1 MRRLPSDGG
10 VSILATFCRCK
21 IWKVY
26 PMMEKQT
33 ARPLD
38 ASVDAD
44 EVEKFSAL
52 ADEWWDPE
60 GSFQPLH
67 KLNPA
72 RLGYI
77 RDRICDHFGRATQ
90 EPKPLMD
97 LRLADV
103 GCGGGLLTEPMARL
117 GANVTGLDAS
127 ERNVMVARTHAE
139 RMGLD
144 IDYRYTTVETTAAA
158 GEQYDVVL
166 NMEVIEHVADV
177 GAFLAACCAMVKPGG
192 IMVMSTLN
200 RTLKSFALAK
210 VGAEYVLR
218 WLPAGTHDWRKF
230 VKPSELAAGLR
241 PQGFDIVEL
250 KGLAY
255 RPLSDEWLLAD
266 DVDVNYMA
274 VAVKR

>member
-1 MRRLPSDGG
+1 
-10 VSILATFCRCK
+10 
-21 IWKVY
+21 
-26 PMMEKQT
+26 MMEKQT

-44 EVEKFSAL
+44 EIEKFSAL

-90 EPKPLMD
+90 EPKPLKD

-144 IDYRYTTVETTAAA
+144 IDYRYTTVETAAAA
-158 GEQYDVVL
+158 GEQYDAVL
-166 NMEVIEHVADV
+166 NMEVVEHVADV
-177 GAFLAACCAMVKPGG
+177 DSFLDASCALVAPGG
-192 IMVMSTLN
+192 LMFVATLN
-200 RTLKSFALAK
+200 RTMKSFAFAI
-210 VGAEYVLR
+210 VGAEYVMR
-218 WLPAGTHDWRKF
+218 WLPRGTHDWRKF
-230 VKPSELAAGLR
+230 VRPSEMAHALRRGGLSDTSFAGLA
-241 PQGFDIVEL
+241 FDPLHGSWRVEE
-250 KGLAY
+250 
-255 RPLSDEWLLAD
+255 RDIS
-266 DVDVNYMA
+266 VNYMGCA
-274 VAVKR
+274 VRPQ

>member
-1 MRRLPSDGG
+1 MENSGPCTRSIRRALLSSAIGWPAIS
-10 VSILATFCRCK
+10 AETR
-21 IWKVY
+21 
-26 PMMEKQT
+26 
-33 ARPLD
+33 LD
-38 ASVDAD
+38 AMRSADLGPSTASTCSTSVVAGGC
-44 EVEKFSAL
+44 SA
-52 ADEWWDPE
+52 
-60 GSFQPLH
+60 
-67 KLNPA
+67 NP
-72 RLGYI
+72 
-77 RDRICDHFGRATQ
+77 
-90 EPKPLMD
+90 
-97 LRLADV
+97 
-103 GCGGGLLTEPMARL
+103 CGGSAPGLR
-117 GANVTGLDAS
+117 AS
-127 ERNVMVARTHAE
+127 TPGKRQCAWQG
-139 RMGLD
+139 GLD
-144 IDYRYTTVETTAAA
+144 IEYRCVLPEALAAD
-158 GEQYDVVL
+158 GRTFDVVL